1 MELTQEHA
9 DASGESRLP
18 PAPPRE
24 LSAEELEGVGGG
36 RRCLF
41 QWVEGDV
48 VVSY

>member
-9 DASGESRLP
+9 DGGEESPLP
-18 PAPPRE
+18 VAPPRV
-24 LSAEELEGVGGG
+24 LTAAELERVAGG

-41 QWVEGDV
+41 HWVEGDV